1 MSVFDALLHG
11 AILAGDD
18 DLHVV
23 VTWNGSCDFNLWI
36 ADTWVNV
43 GCRTRDASTY
53 GEARAVARQ
62 WLAELAYLEEIAE
75 GEELADA
82 REAATYVRRCRG

>member
-11 AILAGDD
+11 AILAGDY

-23 VTWNGSCDFNLWI
+23 VTWNGSCGFNLWT

-43 GCRTRDASTY
+43 GCRTREAATY
-53 GEARAVARQ
+53 GEARAHARQ
-62 WLAELAYLEEIAE
+62 WLSELTHLAEIGE
-75 GEELADA
+75 GEELAVA
-82 REAATYVRRCRG
+82 REAATYVRRRE